1 MKLIR
6 YFFEYVFIIIL
17 FGLLRLLGYRIAS
30 EIGCF
35 LGRTFGPLFRSKKI
49 NYLKVELSIEQK
61 KQFYKYL
68 NERL

>member
-6 YFFEYVFIIIL
+6 YFFEYFFIIIL

-35 LGRTFGPLFRSKKI
+35 LGNTFGPLCRLKKTI
-49 NYLKVELSIEQK
+49 KNNLIKLANS
-61 KQFYKYL
+61 L
-68 NERL
+68 TP